1 MKGFSVLNVLFLL
14 YTNLVLVLLTDMSCK
29 ERAKENTPSPEE
41 APKTKHP
48 ITKKPPSSFNDTLI
62 IDKESAVIYY
72 ADSLQME
79 RIEAVNK
86 KTVFDMIT
94 HDCFY
99 QIKNARSEISK
110 HWKQIHII
118 EASKVRYL
126 LFVKANGPN
135 RCIDL
140 NDENDICGI
149 FLFDRKKDPVL
160 IDMPNINTE
169 IGFYFSK

>member
-1 MKGFSVLNVLFLL
+1 MKNLSVFTVSFLHAS
-14 YTNLVLVLLTDMSCK
+14 LVLVLLTDFSCK
-29 ERAKENTPSPEE
+29 GRAKENTAAPEE
-41 APKTKHP
+41 TPKTNHS
-48 ITKKPPSSFNDTLI
+48 IIKKPPSSFNDTLT

-79 RIEAVNK
+79 GIKAVNK

-99 QIKNARSEISK
+99 QIKNARAEISE

-118 EASKVRYL
+118 EAAKVRYL
-126 LFVKANGPN
+126 LFVKEDG
-135 RCIDL
+135 RSSCIDL
-140 NDENDICGI
+140 NQKNDICGI

-160 IDMPNINTE
+160 VDMPNINTQ